1 MIGLVLLG
9 IVVALGLVA
18 VGLYNGLVRS
28 RVRVDEA
35 WSGIATQLKRR
46 HDLIPNLVETV
57 KGYAAHERAALEKV
71 TELRSRAMSAGTPA
85 QSAQAE
91 GLLTQALRGLYAV
104 AEGYPDLK
112 ANQSFLSLQQA
123 LADTE
128 GAIAGARQGYNAAV
142 QDLNT
147 RIETVPS
154 NLVAGTFGF
163 TRRDFFELEDPA
175 ERSVPQVRF

>member
-1 MIGLVLLG
+1 MTGLVVLG
-9 IVVALGLVA
+9 IVVVLVLVG

-57 KGYAAHERAALEKV
+57 KGYAGHEKGVLEEV
-71 TELRSRAMSAGTPA
+71 TELRSRAMTATTPGQA
-85 QSAQAE
+85 AQAE

-112 ANQSFLSLQQA
+112 ANQNFLSLQQTI
-123 LADTE
+123 ADTE

-142 QDLNT
+142 RDLNT
-147 RIETVPS
+147 RIESVPT
-154 NLVAGTFGF
+154 NLLAGSFGF
-163 TRRDFFELEDPA
+163 MRREFFEIEDPA
-175 ERSVPQVRF
+175 ERAVPQVRF